1 MFNIKSRFHKG
12 SSVLVSAL
20 ITAAASTL
28 IGYGLTKMI
37 STGIDA
43 IKNQEVKMQGQ
54 QYAASRINVLRS
66 VRFDSLSSMAK
77 RQINDT
83 DYYEEVIESD
93 STADRKNYAVNIYKG
108 SDSVKPVAVM
118 NLSRTA
124 TGALLD
130 NQGADSYDSLGA
142 GGNADSSALNTA
154 ALKNYTNDKFSADS
168 DSFETDRAMDVKS
181 FVSYVDGLLSK
192 YRFRS
197 NAVTVGP
204 NGAGARQN
212 PIYVSASDF
221 ECVPGSVTYA
231 MTGNSHGYLA
241 TLTPAGNGLYY
252 VDYTEKDVPDDTTG
266 GGTGGGT
273 GGIKP
278 PGGNTEKQIRYTM
291 DFFENHDVDVEF
303 TEPGTGKKTV
313 YRDGFSK
320 TFPKG
325 TTFKVGP
332 MSSLG
337 GYNKIILPW
346 YDETGTLTED
356 VYVVTP
362 QDRAGAL
369 LPGYWAWGECF
380 NTSSSNPNNN
390 IRSIDDYFTDFRFE
404 ECKFAKVYL
413 KIVSHNPLFDGNIKA
428 TLYRGDKVWAEFVY
442 DAVPVEVFDTSP
454 IKEYT
459 FFAEVTPNTDYD
471 FRLECISSAPTSYYC
486 KFQVTP
492 YEEGDI
498 TTADCK
504 VVDRI

>member
-1 MFNIKSRFHKG
+1 MFNTKSKFHKG

-20 ITAAASTL
+20 VTAAASTL

-43 IKNQEVKMQGQ
+43 IKTQEVKMQGQ

-83 DYYEEVIESD
+83 DYYEEVVESD

-168 DSFETDRAMDVKS
+168 ESFATDRAMDVKS

-204 NGAGARQN
+204 NGVGTRQN

-231 MTGNSHGYLA
+231 MSGNSHGYLA
-241 TLTPAGNGLYY
+241 TVTPAGNGLYY
-252 VDYTEKDVPDDTTG
+252 VDYTEKDVPDAG
-266 GGTGGGT
+266 EV
-273 GGIKP
+273 KP
-278 PGGNTEKQIRYTM
+278 P
-291 DFFENHDVDVEF
+291 VVP
-303 TEPGTGKKTV
+303 EPEPPKPPVAPDKFYYKTKFHE
-313 YRDGFSK
+313 DCF
-320 TFPKG
+320 
-325 TTFKVGP
+325 
-332 MSSLG
+332 
-337 GYNKIILPW
+337 W
-346 YDETGTLTED
+346 YDDQSGSNSDFVWT
-356 VYVVTP
+356 
-362 QDRAGAL
+362 AFWM
-369 LPGYWAWGECF
+369 GYDGIIDDLGFGYFYECV
-380 NTSSSNPNNN
+380 SNPYNSETTNYHN
-390 IRSIDDYFTDFRFE
+390 VVLLNKKPSSGYINFTFNGVTYEKVKIVTLEEYNSNYTDFQKLTNDYEYVGDLEKCPCHEVDSYDDIIIE
-404 ECKFAKVYL
+404 E
-413 KIVSHNPLFDGNIKA
+413 I
-428 TLYRGDKVWAEFVY
+428 
-442 DAVPVEVFDTSP
+442 
-454 IKEYT
+454 
-459 FFAEVTPNTDYD
+459 
-471 FRLECISSAPTSYYC
+471 
-486 KFQVTP
+486 
-492 YEEGDI
+492 
-498 TTADCK
+498 
-504 VVDRI
+504 

>member
-1 MFNIKSRFHKG
+1 MYNRKSRFHNG

-28 IGYGLTKMI
+28 IGFGLTKMI

-108 SDSVKPVAVM
+108 SDPNPVAVM

-168 DSFETDRAMDVKS
+168 ESFATDRAMDVKS

-204 NGAGARQN
+204 NGVGTRQN

-231 MTGNSHGYLA
+231 MSGNSHGYLA
-241 TLTPAGNGLYY
+241 TVTPAGNGLYY
-252 VDYTEKDVPDDTTG
+252 VDYIEKDVPDAG
-266 GGTGGGT
+266 EV
-273 GGIKP
+273 KP
-278 PGGNTEKQIRYTM
+278 P
-291 DFFENHDVDVEF
+291 VVP
-303 TEPGTGKKTV
+303 EPEPPKPPVAPDKFYYKTKFHE
-313 YRDGFSK
+313 DCF
-320 TFPKG
+320 
-325 TTFKVGP
+325 
-332 MSSLG
+332 
-337 GYNKIILPW
+337 W
-346 YDETGTLTED
+346 YDDQSGSNSDFVWT
-356 VYVVTP
+356 
-362 QDRAGAL
+362 AFWM
-369 LPGYWAWGECF
+369 GYDGIIDDLGFGYFYECV
-380 NTSSSNPNNN
+380 SNPYNSETTNYHN
-390 IRSIDDYFTDFRFE
+390 VVLLNKKPSSGYINFTFNGVTYEKVKIVTLEEYNSNYTDFQKLTNDYEYVGDLEKCPCHEVDSYDDIIIE
-404 ECKFAKVYL
+404 E
-413 KIVSHNPLFDGNIKA
+413 I
-428 TLYRGDKVWAEFVY
+428 
-442 DAVPVEVFDTSP
+442 
-454 IKEYT
+454 
-459 FFAEVTPNTDYD
+459 
-471 FRLECISSAPTSYYC
+471 
-486 KFQVTP
+486 
-492 YEEGDI
+492 
-498 TTADCK
+498 
-504 VVDRI
+504 

>member
-1 MFNIKSRFHKG
+1 MFNTKSKFHKG

-20 ITAAASTL
+20 VTAAASTL

-66 VRFDSLSSMAK
+66 VRFDSLSPMAK

-83 DYYEEVIESD
+83 DYYEEVVESD

-168 DSFETDRAMDVKS
+168 ESFATDRAMDVKS

-204 NGAGARQN
+204 NGVGTRQN

-231 MTGNSHGYLA
+231 MSGNSHGYLA
-241 TLTPAGNGLYY
+241 TVTPAGNGLYY
-252 VDYTEKDVPDDTTG
+252 VDYIEKDVPDAG
-266 GGTGGGT
+266 EV
-273 GGIKP
+273 KP
-278 PGGNTEKQIRYTM
+278 P
-291 DFFENHDVDVEF
+291 VVP
-303 TEPGTGKKTV
+303 EPEPPKPPVAPDKFYYKTKFHE
-313 YRDGFSK
+313 DCF
-320 TFPKG
+320 
-325 TTFKVGP
+325 
-332 MSSLG
+332 
-337 GYNKIILPW
+337 W
-346 YDETGTLTED
+346 YDDQSGSNSDFVWT
-356 VYVVTP
+356 
-362 QDRAGAL
+362 AFWM
-369 LPGYWAWGECF
+369 GYDGIIDDLGFGYFYECV
-380 NTSSSNPNNN
+380 SNPYNSETTNYHN
-390 IRSIDDYFTDFRFE
+390 VVLLNKKPSSGYINFTFNGVTYEKVKIVTLEEYNSNYTDFQKLTNDYEYVGDLEKCPCHEVDSYDDIIIE
-404 ECKFAKVYL
+404 E
-413 KIVSHNPLFDGNIKA
+413 I
-428 TLYRGDKVWAEFVY
+428 
-442 DAVPVEVFDTSP
+442 
-454 IKEYT
+454 
-459 FFAEVTPNTDYD
+459 
-471 FRLECISSAPTSYYC
+471 
-486 KFQVTP
+486 
-492 YEEGDI
+492 
-498 TTADCK
+498 
-504 VVDRI
+504 

>member
-1 MFNIKSRFHKG
+1 MFNTKSKFHKG

-20 ITAAASTL
+20 VTAAASTL

-66 VRFDSLSSMAK
+66 VRFDSLSPMAK

-83 DYYEEVIESD
+83 DYYEEVVESD
-93 STADRKNYAVNIYKG
+93 NTADRKNYAVNIYKG

-142 GGNADSSALNTA
+142 GGNADSSALNTS

-168 DSFETDRAMDVKS
+168 ESFATDRAMDVKS

-192 YRFRS
+192 YRFRN

-204 NGAGARQN
+204 NGAGTRQN

-252 VDYTEKDVPDDTTG
+252 VDYIEKDVPDETTG
-266 GGTGGGT
+266 GGTGGGST
-273 GGIKP
+273 GGSTVAP
-278 PGGNTEKQIRYTM
+278 PVGKFDGCKWESYWEWSSGEESTFVDIIDDEYYKFVTCSNTKYIAIIAGGNLEDADDTGRCSVGL
-291 DFFENHDVDVEF
+291 FNSSFE
-303 TEPGTGKKTV
+303 
-313 YRDGFSK
+313 
-320 TFPKG
+320 
-325 TTFKVGP
+325 
-332 MSSLG
+332 SLDIING
-337 GYNKIILPW
+337 ESGSGLGYGL
-346 YDETGTLTED
+346 
-356 VYVVTP
+356 
-362 QDRAGAL
+362 
-369 LPGYWAWGECF
+369 
-380 NTSSSNPNNN
+380 
-390 IRSIDDYFTDFRFE
+390 
-404 ECKFAKVYL
+404 
-413 KIVSHNPLFDGNIKA
+413 
-428 TLYRGDKVWAEFVY
+428 
-442 DAVPVEVFDTSP
+442 DARVLVEVS
-454 IKEYT
+454 
-459 FFAEVTPNTDYD
+459 PNTTYY
-471 FRLECISSAPTSYYC
+471 ASYSC
-486 KFQVTP
+486 S
-492 YEEGDI
+492 
-498 TTADCK
+498 ADCLGITDCYLT
-504 VVDRI
+504 VFEVDPTTVTINSDGKTAQIKSLQDAGLVQYEYIRFYKFL